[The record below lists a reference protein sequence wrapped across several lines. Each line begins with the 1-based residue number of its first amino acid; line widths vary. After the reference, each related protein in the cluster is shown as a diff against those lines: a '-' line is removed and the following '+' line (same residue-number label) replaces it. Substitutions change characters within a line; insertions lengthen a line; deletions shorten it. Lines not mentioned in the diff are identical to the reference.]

1 MGKIL
6 LFCGILSASLG
17 ILSNISKKTTNS
29 TVETGLYKLAY
40 GLILI
45 GTIIMV
51 KEAV

>member
-6 LFCGILSASLG
+6 LFSGICSAILG
-17 ILSNISKKTTNS
+17 ILSNIPKNTAKT